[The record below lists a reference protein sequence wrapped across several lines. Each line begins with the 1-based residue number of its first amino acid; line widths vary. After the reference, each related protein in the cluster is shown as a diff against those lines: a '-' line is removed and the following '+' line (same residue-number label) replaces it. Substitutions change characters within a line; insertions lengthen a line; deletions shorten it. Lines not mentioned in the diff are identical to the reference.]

1 MLTTW
6 GEKFT
11 KEECDIIL
19 REAPV
24 DSRNRIDLRRFANL
38 VTKGA
43 EDEQETEEAWLT
55 DFSDQSR
62 HNFINSPWLCSAQIA
77 QPKSRRAR

>member
-1 MLTTW
+1 MIILIRLRHVLTTW

-24 DSRNRIDLRRFANL
+24 DSRNRIDVRRFANL

-43 EDEQETEEAWLT
+43 EEEEEEA
-55 DFSDQSR
+55 
-62 HNFINSPWLCSAQIA
+62 A
-77 QPKSRRAR
+77 